1 MCPRVQYSDPIQHG
15 DAPNLWM
22 GLIGCD
28 RMSYYNTLLKGIKT
42 QDILSLL
49 DIIKKSNLNNTNIGL
64 KRLINTEMNLTLS
77 QDMVNDL
84 LQLLTD
90 YKLLMKSENNHYY
103 VDNANVK
110 IWKEY
115 NYNINF
121 YNHWG
126 NDQLK
131 VSFNKKGIN
140 LDVPCYY

>member
-1 MCPRVQYSDPIQHG
+1 
-15 DAPNLWM
+15 
-22 GLIGCD
+22 
-28 RMSYYNTLLKGIKT
+28 MSYYNTLLKGIKT

-49 DIIKKSNLNNTNIGL
+49 DIIKNANLNNTNVGL
-64 KRLINTEMNLTLS
+64 KRLINTELNLTLS

-90 YKLLMKSENNHYY
+90 YKLLMRSDNKRYY

-110 IWKEY
+110 KWKEY

-131 VSFNKKGIN
+131 VNFNKKGIN